1 MSCISNYFIVLS
13 KTPLDYHLLSYNES
27 PFHHF
32 CGKNLSW
39 ASNPFLCLFG
49 VGDRGESRYYKIKGG
64 IIYLQFVVTLLLSC
78 WFKLI
83 TTE

>member
-13 KTPLDYHLLSYNES
+13 KTPLDCHLLSYNES
-27 PFHHF
+27 LFHHF

-49 VGDRGESRYYKIKGG
+49 VWGYGGEVGFQAG
-64 IIYLQFVVTLLLSC
+64 IT
-78 WFKLI
+78 KLKVG
-83 TTE
+83 

>member
-39 ASNPFLCLFG
+39 ALFVWG
-49 VGDRGESRYYKIKGG
+49 VGVGGEEVGFQAG
-64 IIYLQFVVTLLLSC
+64 IT
-78 WFKLI
+78 KLKVG
-83 TTE
+83 